1 MASVIDALLLASQL
15 SSSQALGLLPI
26 LTTSITCR
34 KQSTEKF
41 LASYKLHFFPMKLS
55 LRLTLI
61 LFLLPA
67 TLLPALD
74 RQPAADYHPR
84 RVQLSSALN
93 QGVAVLF
100 AAEEPVTDFT
110 PYRQDSDFYY
120 LTGWNQPGAALLI
133 VAPSAADDLHTARTY
148 REILFLPTR
157 NLRNERYTGAKLDA
171 ASPNAPRIT
180 GVDEVQP
187 MTALP
192 TILGTLL
199 KSDRYLERN
208 LFGEPDN
215 DQVRALASWTATTLG
230 MDTTP
235 PLQDIRDLTAVL
247 RSIKD
252 PGELALLHK
261 AGDAS
266 VKAQNAMIAAIHPGM
281 TERAAAGILIANLM
295 ANGCERPSY
304 APIVGSGPN
313 STILHYSENSRT
325 MQSGELLLVD
335 AAGEYSMY
343 ASDITRT
350 MPVDG
355 HFTARQRE
363 VYDIVYGAQRAAME
377 AFVPGKSRINDPY
390 HRYPDSLDTIAFNY
404 MNAHGKDLN
413 GEGLGK
419 YFIHGIGHLVGID
432 VHDPWDYNKPI
443 EKGMV
448 FTIEPGIYIP
458 EEKLGVRIE
467 DDYYVK
473 PDGAL
478 ECLTCALPKTAEAIE
493 GLMHSTNTK

>member
-1 MASVIDALLLASQL
+1 MKFSRLLL
-15 SSSQALGLLPI
+15 LL
-26 LTTSITCR
+26 
-34 KQSTEKF
+34 
-41 LASYKLHFFPMKLS
+41 
-55 LRLTLI
+55 LTLPTI
-61 LFLLPA
+61 
-67 TLLPALD
+67 LPALD
-74 RQPAADYHPR
+74 RQPTADYHAR
-84 RVQLSSALN
+84 RTHLSATLN
-93 QGVAVLF
+93 TGVAILF
-100 AAEEPVTDFT
+100 AAEEPLTDFT

-120 LTGWNQPGAALLI
+120 LTGWNEPGAALLI
-133 VAPSAADDLHTARTY
+133 EAPAEADDLHPARTY

-171 ASPNAPRIT
+171 ASPDAPHIT

-187 MTALP
+187 MTELP
-192 TILGTLL
+192 AILGTLL

-208 LFGEPDN
+208 LWSQPDN
-215 DQVRALASWTATTLG
+215 DQARALISWTATTLG

-235 PLQDIRDLTAVL
+235 SLQDVRSLTQDLRA
-247 RSIKD
+247 IKD

-266 VKAQNAMIAAIHPGM
+266 IKAQLAMIAAIHPGM
-281 TERAAAGILIANLM
+281 TERAAAGIIVETLM

-325 MQSGELLLVD
+325 MQPGEVLLVD

-350 MPVDG
+350 MPVNG

-363 VYDIVYGAQRAAME
+363 VYNVVYGAQRAAME

-404 MNAHGKDLN
+404 MNAHGKDLH
-413 GEGLGK
+413 GEPLGK
-419 YFIHGIGHLVGID
+419 YFIHGIGHSVGID
-432 VHDPWDYNKPI
+432 VHDPFDPAKPI

-467 DDYYVK
+467 DDYYAK
-473 PDGAL
+473 PDGTL

-493 GLMHSTNTK
+493 ELMHKSQ